1 MADGG
6 ELLGVKVDGKTYGF
20 PFCVEAAGLLYNKT
34 AIENITGKEFV
45 PADYQSLDQFKT
57 LLDELKAGGMELP
70 VILNSEDWS
79 IGLHSVFL

>member
-1 MADGG
+1 MVATCVRRKSWMA
-6 ELLGVKVDGKTYGF
+6 KPYGF

-57 LLDELKAGGMELP
+57 LLDELKAGGMETSGDLK
-70 VILNSEDWS
+70 L
-79 IGLHSVFL
+79 